1 MLSRDAQAKLLYMI
15 KIHYENFFI
24 YSLCIIW
31 SEFVEF
37 FLSSALGKNI
47 FTSSYINYGK
57 ITVFELDCDI
67 VHS

>member
-24 YSLCIIW
+24 YSLCITW

-47 FTSSYINYGK
+47 FTSSYIFN
-57 ITVFELDCDI
+57 
-67 VHS
+67 